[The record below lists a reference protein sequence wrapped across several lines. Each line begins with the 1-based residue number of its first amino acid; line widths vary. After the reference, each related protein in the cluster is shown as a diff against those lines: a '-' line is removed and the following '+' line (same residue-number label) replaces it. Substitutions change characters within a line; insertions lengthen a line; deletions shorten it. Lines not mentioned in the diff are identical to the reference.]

1 MQPREE
7 GAVVKQEG
15 RDLDASQQRLVFRQG
30 PEMDLPPS
38 AMNGVSVRALPEMTS
53 VSTSADEVFSVDP
66 GYCALCYCD
75 RGASAG
81 RGTDGDASSSKAV
94 GRFQQL
100 LQVSLSFPCMIPGRI
115 SRFPSGYLAK
125 CCKISLRLIG
135 MYCQHSRLKS
145 RSSSN
150 SDASKSREN
159 STLRTYC
166 EILSKLSCISPSAA
180 GAVTTTLSGV
190 LQKHSA
196 SQERLTEGY
205 RLMSALWETA
215 CGLFTREIAESF
227 EIHYR
232 KLADDFNMAQE
243 STMAD
248 VFTPAKSIK
257 APASHVEERHSRS
270 TLTTADSKRKEST
283 NSNYSGER
291 KRRKLSVDTTERTK
305 DHRRKRASTSSI
317 DEVADM
323 LDMKTKLEDLAKEN
337 KEVRVLVR
345 FA

>member
-38 AMNGVSVRALPEMTS
+38 AMNGVSGIAPSVTVTEEQVQVEEPTVMPLPQRLLG
-53 VSTSADEVFSVDP
+53 VFNN
-66 GYCALCYCD
+66 Y
-75 RGASAG
+75 
-81 RGTDGDASSSKAV
+81 
-94 GRFQQL
+94 
-100 LQVSLSFPCMIPGRI
+100 
-115 SRFPSGYLAK
+115 
-125 CCKISLRLIG
+125 CKISSQVLQDIA
-135 MYCQHSRLKS
+135 QV
-145 RSSSN
+145 
-150 SDASKSREN
+150 DREN

-337 KEVRVLVR
+337 KELRACLR
-345 FA
+345 RREGRSPERR